1 VSSLGAILAPGNP
14 WFSTRYLRDNSET
27 ILTAL
32 REHVTLTVL
41 TIVISFVI
49 AMPLALLARRYRIL
63 AAPILSVAGLLY
75 TVPSL
80 ALFSILVPFT
90 GLRPRTVIIGLVM
103 YALLILIRNILTG
116 LDGVPSEVRDA
127 ARGMGYSPVLML
139 WRVDLPIALP
149 AIMAGI
155 RIATVSTIALVTVGA
170 TVGYGGFGAL
180 ILNGFNNNFYRAEIA
195 TGALACVAL
204 ALLADGLLLGIARFL
219 SPWSRARSA

>member
-1 VSSLGAILAPGNP
+1 MSFLGAAVAPGNP
-14 WFSTRYLRDNSET
+14 WFSSRYLRDNSGT

-41 TIVISFVI
+41 TILIGFLI

-63 AAPILSVAGLLY
+63 ATPILSVAGLLY

-90 GLRPRTVIIGLVM
+90 GLSQRTVIIGLVM

-116 LDGVPSEVRDA
+116 LEGVPAEVRDA
-127 ARGMGYSPVLML
+127 ARGMGYSPALML
-139 WRVDLPIALP
+139 LRVDLPIALP

-180 ILNGFNNNFYRAEIA
+180 IINGFNNNFYRAEIA

-204 ALLADGLLLGIARFL
+204 ALLADVLLLGIARVL
-219 SPWSRARSA
+219 SPWARSRAQ

>member
-1 VSSLGAILAPGNP
+1 MSFLGAAVAPGNP
-14 WFSTRYLRDNSET
+14 WFSSRYLRDNSGT

-41 TIVISFVI
+41 TILIGFVI

-63 AAPILSVAGLLY
+63 ATPILSVAGLLY

-90 GLRPRTVIIGLVM
+90 GLSQRTVIIGLVM

-116 LDGVPSEVRDA
+116 LEGVPAEVRDA
-127 ARGMGYSPVLML
+127 ARGMGYSPALML
-139 WRVDLPIALP
+139 LRVDLPIALP

-180 ILNGFNNNFYRAEIA
+180 IINGFNNNFYRAEIA

-204 ALLADGLLLGIARFL
+204 ALLADVLLLGIARVL
-219 SPWSRARSA
+219 SPWARSRAQ

>member
-1 VSSLGAILAPGNP
+1 MSFLGASLAPGNP
-14 WFSTRYLRDNSET
+14 WFSMRYLRDNSET

-41 TIVISFVI
+41 TIVIGFLF
-49 AMPLALLARRYRIL
+49 AMPLALIARRYRIL
-63 AAPILSVAGLLY
+63 ATPILSVAGLLY

-90 GLRPRTVIIGLVM
+90 GLSQKTVVIGLVM

-127 ARGMGYSPVLML
+127 ARGMGYSPTLML
-139 WRVDLPIALP
+139 LRVDLPIALP

-170 TVGYGGFGAL
+170 TVGYGGFGGL
-180 ILNGFNNNFYRAEIA
+180 IINGFNNNFYRAEIA

-204 ALLADGLLLGIARFL
+204 ALLADGLLLGVARLL
-219 SPWSRARSA
+219 SPWSRERSS